1 MKPEWVEIIP
11 KGDGTTTHGATLAM
25 NVPGGCVLN
34 YCGYMV
40 LVHGAAVVKEDEAQ
54 GGGFRFVSTVTE
66 DMDKAL
72 GPFRQLIA
80 LFTGVPGL
88 PNDPPAS

>member
-1 MKPEWVEIIP
+1 MKPEWVDIVP
-11 KGDGTTTHGATLAM
+11 KTDKDPATRAM

-40 LVHGAAVVKEDEAQ
+40 IVHGIAVVKEDEAQ
-54 GGGFRFVSTVTE
+54 GGGFRFVSTAAE
-66 DMDKAL
+66 DLDKAL

-80 LFTGVPGL
+80 LFKGIPGM
-88 PNDPPAS
+88 PADPPAS